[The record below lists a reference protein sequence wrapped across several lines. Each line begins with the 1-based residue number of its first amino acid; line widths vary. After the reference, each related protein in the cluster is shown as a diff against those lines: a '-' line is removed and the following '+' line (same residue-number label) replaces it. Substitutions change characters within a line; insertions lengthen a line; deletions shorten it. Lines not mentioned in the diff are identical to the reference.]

1 MVHKRVVDAI
11 ETADPKFKH
20 WKTRIKT
27 AAGAFEQGELTETR
41 ALMFRALAEAE
52 GLQDKAFAVP
62 ACNLGIAVVSLQQG
76 NLKESKEYFDK
87 GLSAVRTQP
96 DPASVE
102 LYAAGLRF
110 RAMLHEREGD
120 LAEAENCL
128 RESVSILQKLN
139 AESAIQLAYSLS
151 DLSYILVRTEQ
162 IEEAALLIRS
172 AMEILIATVGS
183 EDPTF
188 DWAKIIYQICHFSR
202 DEESLMETFEMSAIK
217 WQYKVGAKH
226 PNLIRALSVYAAAL
240 KKHGHTERL
249 KELIDNFSGL
259 LDF

>member
-1 MVHKRVVDAI
+1 MVHKRVVDAL

-20 WKTRIKT
+20 WRTRFKT
-27 AAGAFEQGELTETR
+27 AAGAFKQGELTETR

-52 GLQDKAFAVP
+52 GLQDKGFAVP
-62 ACNLGIAVVSLQQG
+62 ASNLGIAIINLQQG

-87 GLSAVRTQP
+87 GLSAVKTQP
-96 DPASVE
+96 DHASAE

-120 LAEAENCL
+120 LVEAENCL
-128 RESVSILQKLN
+128 RESVAVLQKLSE
-139 AESAIQLAYSLS
+139 ESAVQLAYSLC
-151 DLSYILVRTEQ
+151 DLSFILVRTEQ

-172 AMEILIATVGS
+172 AMEILLATVGS

-188 DWAKIIYQICHFSR
+188 DWAKVIFQVCHIGK
-202 DEESLMETFEMSAIK
+202 DEELLMETFELSATK

-226 PNLIRALSVYAAAL
+226 PNLIRALNVYAAAL
-240 KKHGHTERL
+240 KKRGNTERL
-249 KELIDNFSGL
+249 NELKENFSGL
-259 LDF
+259 LII